1 VSTAPARLEVAA
13 DGEVSREKAT
23 RMAQNQVL
31 FREVNER
38 IHEVAADY
46 GITERFS
53 IFCECASSACQEEI
67 ELTET
72 EYEHLRRTPTHFA
85 VLRGH
90 DVPAVEHVVEE
101 NDRFVTVEKID
112 EGAAAAL
119 SLAPRSPSRL
129 D

>member
-1 VSTAPARLEVAA
+1 MSTADAGHEVAA
-13 DGEVSREKAT
+13 DGEVSRETAK
-23 RMAQNQVL
+23 RIAQSQAL

-38 IHEVAADY
+38 IHEVAADW
-46 GITERFS
+46 GTAEGFS
-53 IFCECASSACQEEI
+53 IFCECASSACQERI
-67 ELTET
+67 ELAET

-90 DVPAVEHVVEE
+90 DVPAVERVVEE

-112 EGAAAAL
+112 EGAAARP
-119 SLAPRSPSRL
+119 SLDPRSPSRL